1 MVNLLQR
8 GVYMKREFIMN
19 DEENKLIKM
28 LGEIVNIEEIDA
40 QSQIKGIA
48 YGKYRF
54 HDETINAYIIED
66 DLLKNKKEY
75 EGKVI
80 SVIEMQEKDEK
91 RIVVAKKASQI
102 SYAEIKGYF
111 RDVSEL
117 KNAKLHCL
125 FEKSAGVILY
135 KKISGKPHYLIIY
148 SKKNYPGFPKGH
160 IEYGE
165 TEEAAAKR
173 EVLEET
179 GVQVELKSNFRETIS
194 YIVFDTPIQK
204 EVVFFLA
211 EMPEN
216 EKINIDINELNGFE
230 IVTFDEAKSILDE
243 GLMEILKV
251 AENVILG

>member
-1 MVNLLQR
+1 
-8 GVYMKREFIMN
+8 MN

-28 LGEIVNIEEIDA
+28 LGEIVNIEEIDN

-66 DLLKNKKEY
+66 ESLKDKKEY

-80 SVIEMQEKDEK
+80 SIIEMQEDDEK
-91 RIVVAKKASQI
+91 RIVVAKKTSQI

-117 KNAKLHCL
+117 KNAKFHCL

-135 KKISGKPHYLIIY
+135 KKINGKPHYLIIY

-165 TEEAAAKR
+165 TEETAAKR

-179 GVQVELKSNFRETIS
+179 GIRVELKSNFRETMS

-204 EVVFFLA
+204 EVVLFLA

-243 GLMEILKV
+243 GLMEMLKV